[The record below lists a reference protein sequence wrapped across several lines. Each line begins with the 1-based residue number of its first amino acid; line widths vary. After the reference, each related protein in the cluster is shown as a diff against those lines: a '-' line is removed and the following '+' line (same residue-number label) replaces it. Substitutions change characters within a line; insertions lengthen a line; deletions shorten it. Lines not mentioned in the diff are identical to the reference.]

1 MLPDKLNT
9 SPTAPVP
16 PEPTAVIETV
26 KSFSVKLANSSST
39 PAEKVPI
46 PSPVSVLISCF
57 LNI

>member
-1 MLPDKLNT
+1 MLPVKLNT

-16 PEPTAVIETV
+16 PEPVAVIETV
-26 KSFSVKLANSSST
+26 KSFSVKSANVSFT
-39 PAEKVPI
+39 PAENVAT